1 MELYLTY
8 FTCTLFLLMTQL
20 ADNELT
26 VQGIR
31 YLNQRTYHRQ
41 AYIAVDVITIA
52 RLYQKVTKFKWFT

>member
-1 MELYLTY
+1 
-8 FTCTLFLLMTQL
+8 MTQL

-52 RLYQKVTKFKWFT
+52 RLYQKVTKFKWFTWLDLAPFRDDLLSDG